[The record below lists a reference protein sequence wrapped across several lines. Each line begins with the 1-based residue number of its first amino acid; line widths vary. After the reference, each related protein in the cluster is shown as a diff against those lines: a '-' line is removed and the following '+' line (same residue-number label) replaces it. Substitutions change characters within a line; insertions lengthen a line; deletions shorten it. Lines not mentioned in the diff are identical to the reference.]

1 VIEYLCPSSL
11 DNALEQLSSEDV
23 ECQPL
28 AGGQSLM
35 PMMHLRLANP
45 DVLLDLNKLSE
56 LDFIN
61 ESSSQ
66 VVIGAMVRYSSLL
79 KSDIIRHRVPLFLQ
93 AVPHIAHG
101 AIRNRGTIGG
111 SVALADPAAEMP
123 ALLKALDA
131 TIVVVSKNGSR
142 SISADDFF
150 LGVYETALLPNEL
163 VHSIRIP
170 AAGVGQKFGFYELAR
185 RNGDYALV
193 GVAISAQTVEPFS
206 GLRIVFFSIGDH
218 PLRAVDAE
226 KILNGKKRSDAA
238 ALAEAQNALSTL
250 EYYADINASSDM
262 KQRLARVVMQ
272 RALEGLTSEQ
282 G

>member
-1 VIEYLCPSSL
+1 
-11 DNALEQLSSEDV
+11 
-23 ECQPL
+23 
-28 AGGQSLM
+28 
-35 PMMHLRLANP
+35 
-45 DVLLDLNKLSE
+45 
-56 LDFIN
+56 
-61 ESSSQ
+61 
-66 VVIGAMVRYSSLL
+66 
-79 KSDIIRHRVPLFLQ
+79 
-93 AVPHIAHG
+93 
-101 AIRNRGTIGG
+101 
-111 SVALADPAAEMP
+111 
-123 ALLKALDA
+123 
-131 TIVVVSKNGSR
+131 
-142 SISADDFF
+142 
-150 LGVYETALLPNEL
+150 
-163 VHSIRIP
+163 
-170 AAGVGQKFGFYELAR
+170 
-185 RNGDYALV
+185 LV